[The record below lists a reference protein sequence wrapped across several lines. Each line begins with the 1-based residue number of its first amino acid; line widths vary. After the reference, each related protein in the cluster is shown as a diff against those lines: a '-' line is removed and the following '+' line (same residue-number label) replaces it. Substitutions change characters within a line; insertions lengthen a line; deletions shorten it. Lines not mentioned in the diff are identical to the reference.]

1 MSGRRERHMKIELD
15 NRDLR
20 YTGRIDDRNPK
31 KPEFIFAA
39 TSLEF
44 RFLGTRAV
52 LTVTNRRQYWNS
64 YIGVIVDG
72 VQQCMQLN
80 ESGETVLELVNGPL
94 AEHTVMVFKRMD
106 SCHEF
111 VLEELELDGEL
122 LQMPQRP
129 GRRIEVYGDSVSAG
143 EVVEALDYIGKE
155 DPEHEGQYSNSWYS
169 YSWQTARRLKAE
181 LHDTAQGGI
190 ALLDGTGWF
199 CEPDYV
205 GMESAWDKVHY
216 NPEFGEITE
225 WDFSR
230 YCPQLVIVAIGQNDS
245 HPYDYMKEDQGG
257 EKAAKWK
264 KHYGDFLG
272 RIRGVYPQAHIICI
286 TTLLEHDRAWD
297 DAIEEVCQRTGDKK
311 ISHYVFRRNG
321 NATPG
326 HLRIPEAQEMAEE
339 LESYING
346 LDIEW

>member
-1 MSGRRERHMKIELD
+1 MKIGLD
-15 NRDLR
+15 NKNLR

-44 RFLGTRAV
+44 RFRGTKAV

-72 VQQCMQLN
+72 SQRCMQLN
-80 ESGETVLELVNGPL
+80 ESGETVLELFHGSEE

-106 SCHEF
+106 SCHQF
-111 VLEELELDGEL
+111 VLEDLELDGQL
-122 LQMPQRP
+122 LPLPARP
-129 GRRIEVYGDSVSAG
+129 LRRIEVYGDSVSAG

-155 DPEHEGQYSNSWYS
+155 DPVHEGQYSNSWYS
-169 YSWQTARRLKAE
+169 YSWQTARRLNAE
-181 LHDTAQGGI
+181 LHNIAQGGI
-190 ALLDGTGWF
+190 ALLDNTGWF

-216 NPEFGEITE
+216 NPEFGELTE

-230 YCPQLVIVAIGQNDS
+230 YCPQLVIVAVGQNDS
-245 HPYDYMKEDQGG
+245 HPFMKEEPDG
-257 EKAAKWK
+257 EKAAEWK
-264 KHYGDFLG
+264 KHYGEFLG
-272 RIRGVYPQAHIICI
+272 KIRAVYPQAHILCI

-297 DAIEEVCQRTGDKK
+297 DAIDEVCRKTGDEK
-311 ISHYVFRRNG
+311 ISHYVFKRNG
-321 NATPG
+321 SATPG

-339 LESYING
+339 LEKYITG
-346 LDIEW
+346 LGIEW